1 MSDCFLN
8 QFATIELNCM
18 KEVIKFLIGKFDYIK
33 TEVLI
38 GVLSAALVGII
49 SRGVN
54 CIRNVWKQN
63 KKIKISQVFSTYAE
77 VEQLPIVTEV
87 KEKNNVGDGTD
98 NIYYKKS
105 FLKAKRRICTG
116 MRRLHLMQS

>member
-1 MSDCFLN
+1 MEYSEGHYAKARGD
-8 QFATIELNCM
+8 IREM

-63 KKIKISQVFSTYAE
+63 KKIKIYNFI
-77 VEQLPIVTEV
+77 P
-87 KEKNNVGDGTD
+87 
-98 NIYYKKS
+98 
-105 FLKAKRRICTG
+105 
-116 MRRLHLMQS
+116 